1 MENRVLLVDG
11 MALLFRHFYAT
22 SLHNQFMY
30 NSKDIYQLTEFKVSL
45 DISSQQ

>member
-22 SLHNQFMY
+22 STINLCIIQ
-30 NSKDIYQLTEFKVSL
+30 KVYQLTEFKVSL
-45 DISSQQ
+45 DISSHNK